1 MIHYGDK
8 YGEQER
14 TRFARERMRTG
25 NCEITRGVRIDRGEE
40 RVSGVA
46 SRFGKARSRAGT
58 LNRCTSG
65 QALRHDCLF
74 LLPSRHPGVVQAR
87 ISFFETVASSKM
99 QVVSYKN
106 KSQ

>member
-46 SRFGKARSRAGT
+46 SRFGKSESPCRYPEQVHIRAGST
-58 LNRCTSG
+58 G
-65 QALRHDCLF
+65 
-74 LLPSRHPGVVQAR
+74 
-87 ISFFETVASSKM
+87 
-99 QVVSYKN
+99 
-106 KSQ
+106 